1 MKRTILLTT
10 FIIAI
15 MLMLLFFQN
24 QLRSPELQWI
34 REEECVTFHDV
45 LYAPEDIPDLATG
58 TKGGVRDYWHS
69 SGFSRARTSVA
80 DISLEPG
87 TVYGITGDNLTYAV
101 RIWVNGELLIEQ
113 GTVADNEKEFV
124 PHTGKVT
131 AYFTAQSENRIVVQ
145 RANFNHDKW
154 NYFNIAV
161 GVQQDISRYVVSE
174 YMKSAALIIF
184 FLTVGILNLG
194 MSTGL
199 PNMKRYLFFALS
211 CFGLVL
217 NFAFSDPKP
226 VMVMFPG
233 LNWYLG
239 HRLETAGLIF
249 AAFFLMLFFR
259 ECFGSVGRVID
270 ILGFVITGLVLG
282 YYFLL
287 PSRIYTVYAVPV
299 SDVFIVYMTAYCA
312 LVIIRSLRKPKELT
326 YLQKY
331 CLGGILII
339 ALGAVLGTLRVGPY
353 MELLK
358 TAMVLFEIVLTVG
371 LIMEFQTIQK
381 AYENAVFREAELKQ
395 RNEGMAQAQDLQK
408 NFMAI
413 MNHEMRTPLTIIAG
427 YADKVSMQVQ
437 EESAQRSLT
446 VIKKE
451 ALRLGRIIEQSDNM
465 AVLSGEKAEEIS
477 LAELFADV
485 QSFCMPICEKRHN
498 TIVTEAGEEM
508 TLYGVRDGLQQALY
522 NLVINGSRHTQN
534 GIIRITATEN
544 GQETELSVRDSGD
557 GMDDETLAHAFE
569 RGYTK
574 DNGHG
579 IGLPLC
585 RDIVEYNGGRIWI
598 MRNEPESGITV
609 HMSFPKREETVDV

>member
-1 MKRTILLTT
+1 MKKIILLST
-10 FIIAI
+10 FLVG
-15 MLMLLFFQN
+15 MLLMLLFFQ
-24 QLRSPELQWI
+24 QKLREPELQRI
-34 REEECVTFHDV
+34 SEEECVTFHDV
-45 LYAPEDIPDLATG
+45 LYAPEEIPDLTTG
-58 TKGGVRDYWHS
+58 TQGGVRDYWHS
-69 SGFSRARTSVA
+69 TEFSRVRTSVT
-80 DISLEPG
+80 DISLKPG
-87 TVYGITGDNLTYAV
+87 TVYGITGNNLTYAV
-101 RIWVNGELLIEQ
+101 RVWVNGELLIEQ
-113 GTVADNEKEFV
+113 GSVADNEEDFV

-145 RANFNHDKW
+145 RANFNHAKW
-154 NYFNIAV
+154 NHFNIAI
-161 GVQQDISRYVVSE
+161 GTQQDVSRHTTVE
-174 YMKSAALIIF
+174 YLKSAALILF
-184 FLTVGILNLG
+184 FLTVGIINLG

-199 PNMKRYLFFALS
+199 PNKKRYLFFALS
-211 CFGLVL
+211 CFGMMI
-217 NFAFSDPKP
+217 NFSFSDPKP
-226 VMVMFPG
+226 IMVMFPN

-239 HRLETAGLIF
+239 HRLETAGLVLG
-249 AAFFLMLFFR
+249 AFFLMLFFR
-259 ECFGSVGRVID
+259 ECFGSVGYVFD
-270 ILGFVITGLVLG
+270 IIGFSLTGLVLG

-287 PSRIYTVYAVPV
+287 PSGIYTVYAVPV
-299 SDVFIVYMTAYCA
+299 SNVFIVYMVAYCV

-326 YLQKY
+326 GSQKY
-331 CLGGILII
+331 YLGGILII
-339 ALGAVLGTLRVGPY
+339 ALSAVLGALRIGPY
-353 MELLK
+353 MELLE
-358 TAMVLFEIVLTVG
+358 TAMVMFEIVLTVG

-381 AYENAVFREAELKQ
+381 AYENVVFRENELKQ
-395 RNEGMAQAQDLQK
+395 RNEGMARAQDLQK

-437 EESAQRSLT
+437 EESALRSLT

-477 LAELFADV
+477 LAGLFSDV

-498 TIVTEAGEEM
+498 TIVTEVDEEM
-508 TLYGVRDGLQQALY
+508 TLYGVRDGLQQTLY

-598 MRNEPESGITV
+598 RRNEPDSGITV
-609 HMSFPKREETVDV
+609 YMSFPKREDTSAE